1 MGSAVTPNSTWSL
14 RLSVL
19 CHLFIVPDFWVH
31 FINYD
36 FTKWIRM
43 SKQRRS
49 YVLNPE
55 LREADSLL
63 IVLPIVF
70 IPPSRID
77 DMPCTW
83 VRAVCA
89 VP

>member
-1 MGSAVTPNSTWSL
+1 
-14 RLSVL
+14 
-19 CHLFIVPDFWVH
+19 
-31 FINYD
+31 
-36 FTKWIRM
+36 M
-43 SKQRRS
+43 SKQQRS

-70 IPPSRID
+70 IPPSHID

-83 VRAVCA
+83 VHAVCA